1 MLGVA
6 FSDKGF
12 YQVHFLGKRIKFYA
26 SYWALGFLCSSV
38 NMCCFCVMLSL
49 VHVLCD
55 VCIKETLN
63 SPGSEGDCAH
73 LCYLDKIAGERST
86 LVLVFRSG
94 TKENF
99 NGKFLKDVNDVLSW
113 NWSGIN

>member
-49 VHVLCD
+49 VHVFRHVNPESLILALTRLRD
-55 VCIKETLN
+55 SLVERRVTSFSLPVYDPNRGKLVIKF
-63 SPGSEGDCAH
+63 A
-73 LCYLDKIAGERST
+73 
-86 LVLVFRSG
+86 
-94 TKENF
+94 
-99 NGKFLKDVNDVLSW
+99 
-113 NWSGIN
+113 